1 MGSSDPGKKVSCPK
15 FGADAASRCFM
26 LEKIFGL
33 KAAQTTVKS
42 ELIAGVT
49 TFAAMA
55 YILAVNPAILSN
67 AGMPVPALITVTAVA
82 AALGCFLMAAFTNYP
97 IAQAPGMGTNSYFA
111 FVICIGS
118 GLPWQTALALTF
130 WNGIIFLI
138 LSVTGLRSKLAE
150 SLPNGVKI
158 GIQCGI
164 GFFIAFIGLKSV
176 GIVIAHEATLVSIG
190 NLKAP
195 ASLMVVGGL
204 ALMTFLTIKKFN
216 GALLITILG
225 LTLIGLIIPSEGA
238 MVTSIP
244 EGIVSLPSGISETF
258 LKLDILYPITHF
270 PEIADVLI
278 TLLLLDLFDSI
289 GTLVGL
295 SRRGGLVKM
304 DGTMPKL
311 GKALTADAVATVSG
325 SLLGTST
332 TTSYIESAAGI
343 ESGGRTGLTSVVTG
357 LCFLLALIFT
367 PIILVVP
374 AAATAPAL
382 VMVGAFMAQGLRE
395 LKFDDLSEIVPAFIT
410 MLMIPLT
417 FSITEGIGL
426 GLTLYSLILVLS
438 GRAKEAPVL
447 SYIITAVFII
457 YYALL

>member
-1 MGSSDPGKKVSCPK
+1 
-15 FGADAASRCFM
+15 M

-49 TFAAMA
+49 TFAAMS

-67 AGMPVPALITVTAVA
+67 AGMPVPALITVTAIA
-82 AALGCFLMAAFTNYP
+82 AALGCFLMAALTNYP

-176 GIVIAHEATLVSIG
+176 GIVIDHEATLVSIG
-190 NLKAP
+190 DLKAP

-204 ALMTFLTIKKFN
+204 VLMTFLTIKRVS

-244 EGIVSLPSGISETF
+244 DGIVSLPSGISETF

-295 SRRGGLVKM
+295 SRRAGLVKK
-304 DGTMPKL
+304 DGTMPKM
-311 GKALTADAVATVSG
+311 GKALTADAVATISG

-357 LCFLLALIFT
+357 LCFLVALIFT

-382 VMVGAFMAQGLRE
+382 VMVGAFMAQGLKE
-395 LKFDDLSEIVPAFIT
+395 LRFDDLSEIVPAFIT

-426 GLTLYSLILVLS
+426 GLTLYSLILALS
-438 GRAKEAPVL
+438 GRAKEAPIL
-447 SYIITAVFII
+447 GYIISAVFIV

>member
-1 MGSSDPGKKVSCPK
+1 
-15 FGADAASRCFM
+15 M

-190 NLKAP
+190 DLKAP

-295 SRRGGLVKM
+295 SRRAGLVKI
-304 DGTMPKL
+304 DGTMPKM

-357 LCFLLALIFT
+357 LCFLVALIFT

-382 VMVGAFMAQGLRE
+382 VMVGAFMAQGLRD

-447 SYIITAVFII
+447 SLSLIHI
-457 YYALL
+457 

>member
-1 MGSSDPGKKVSCPK
+1 
-15 FGADAASRCFM
+15 M

-67 AGMPVPALITVTAVA
+67 AGMPVPALITVTAIA
-82 AALGCFLMAAFTNYP
+82 AALGCFLMAALTNYP

-176 GIVIAHEATLVSIG
+176 GIVIDHEATLVSIG
-190 NLKAP
+190 DLKAP

-204 ALMTFLTIKKFN
+204 ALMTFLTIKKVS

-244 EGIVSLPSGISETF
+244 DGIVSLPSGISETF

-295 SRRGGLVKM
+295 SRRAGLVNK
-304 DGTMPKL
+304 DGTMPKM

-343 ESGGRTGLTSVVTG
+343 ESGGRTGLTSLVTG
-357 LCFLLALIFT
+357 LCFLVALIFT

-382 VMVGAFMAQGLRE
+382 VMVGAFMAQGLKE
-395 LKFDDLSEIVPAFIT
+395 LRFDDLSEIVPAFIT

-426 GLTLYSLILVLS
+426 GLTLYSLILALS

-447 SYIITAVFII
+447 SYIISAVFII

>member
-15 FGADAASRCFM
+15 FGADAATRCFM